1 MRKIS
6 RESKI
11 NSSLTGTETTFN
23 QTDRKEIRNNFMFC
37 LAVSI
42 TGLVIFS
49 GQVNAKP
56 PIETNV
62 AQWTEQHFAKGK
74 TPPFSFVYGGKSSDK
89 FLKNWHYKAEKIP
102 ATEVNSV
109 VTLYSY
115 RDPDSGLLV
124 KCTVTCFT
132 DFPTLEWVLNF
143 SNTSGKNT
151 PVIEKAA
158 AIDQS
163 FSAKEEGNFILHH
176 SKGSN
181 AERVDF
187 QMRNDKLLPGKAI
200 YSTPDGG
207 RSSDHSAFPFFNI
220 EMPGDQGIIVAIG
233 WTGKWYS
240 NVLLSDDKTV
250 SLKSGMEK
258 MKLILYSKEEIR
270 TPKICLLF
278 WKSEDKMTGHNQFRQ
293 FILAHHTR
301 KINGHFAEY
310 PLSGSFDY
318 GDPAPCG
325 EYNCL
330 TEKFAIALVERYQRF
345 GILPEVFWLDAGW
358 YTGCGWDKKNGE
370 WWQNVG
376 NWTVDK
382 DRFPNGLKPV
392 ADAVHQTGS
401 KFMVWFEP
409 ERVMKGTQIYREHP
423 EWLLKTLPESDN
435 SLFNLGNI
443 EACKWLTNY
452 IGDLIQH
459 EGIDYYRQD
468 FNFDPYPYWVAN
480 DKPDRIG
487 ISEIR
492 HIEGLYAFWDRLL
505 ERFPNLLIDN
515 CASGGRRLDLETTSR
530 SAPLWRTDYQY
541 GEPTG
546 YQCHTF
552 GLNYY
557 LPIHGTAIYKT
568 DSYTYRSGLNAAAVM
583 NWEVTGRESEP
594 IPAIQK
600 RIKDFKDL
608 RPYFYG
614 DYYPLT
620 ESLNN
625 QDENNWLAYQMNRPS
640 SGDGIIIA
648 FRRKDCNQET
658 ITVKPGGL
666 DKTSEY
672 EINMLDYGLKI
683 TRKGSELM
691 DGFDLTIPQKPSS
704 LLVSYH
710 LIGNKQ
716 GS

>member
-1 MRKIS
+1 MKKIS
-6 RESKI
+6 QEFKNDPASFCRNGKFNYLKAKGMMSYYLTI
-11 NSSLTGTETTFN
+11 CMLLLTGITFSTGKAIGRTGN
-23 QTDRKEIRNNFMFC
+23 HTDVCRW
-37 LAVSI
+37 AD
-42 TGLVIFS
+42 
-49 GQVNAKP
+49 
-56 PIETNV
+56 
-62 AQWTEQHFAKGK
+62 QHFAKGK
-74 TPPFSFVYGGKSSDK
+74 VPPFSFVYDGKSSDT
-89 FLKNWHYKAEKIP
+89 FIKNWQYKSEKIVTAEP
-102 ATEVNSV
+102 NSMV
-109 VTLYSY
+109 KVYSY
-115 RDPDSGLLV
+115 SDPQSGLVV

-132 DFPTLEWVLNF
+132 DFPSVEWVLHF
-143 SNTSGKNT
+143 SNTSAKNT
-151 PVIEKAA
+151 PLLEQAA
-158 AIDQS
+158 ALDQTFVS
-163 FSAKEEGNFILHH
+163 NEKGTFILHH

-187 QMRNDKLLPGKAI
+187 QMRHDKLQQGKSF

-207 RSSDHSAFPFFNI
+207 RSSDHAAFPFFNI
-220 EMPGDQGIIVAIG
+220 EMPRNQGVVVAIG

-240 NVLLSDDKTV
+240 KVTLADEKTV

-258 MKLILYSKEEIR
+258 MKLTLYPQEEIR

-278 WKSEDKMTGHNQFRQ
+278 WQGEEKMTGHNQFRQ

-301 KINGHFAEY
+301 KINGHYAEY

-330 TEKFAIALVERYQRF
+330 TEKFAVALVERYQRF
-345 GILPEVFWLDAGW
+345 RILPEVFWLDAGW
-358 YTGCGWDKKNGE
+358 YTGCGWDKENGG

-423 EWLLKTLPESDN
+423 EWLLKTVPESDN
-435 SLFNLGNI
+435 SLFNLGNT
-443 EACKWLTNY
+443 EACKWLTHY
-452 IGDLIQH
+452 IGDLIQQ

-468 FNFDPYPYWVAN
+468 FNFDPYPYWEAN
-480 DKPDRIG
+480 DEEGRIG

-492 HIEGLYAFWDRLL
+492 HSEGLYAFWDGLL

-515 CASGGRRLDLETTSR
+515 CASGGRRIDLETTSR

-541 GEPTG
+541 GEPNG

-568 DSYTYRSGLNAAAVM
+568 DNYTFRSSLSSAAVM
-583 NWEVTGRESEP
+583 NWEVTGRESES
-594 IPAIQK
+594 ILEIQK
-600 RIKDFKDL
+600 RITDYKEL

-620 ESLNN
+620 QSWEN
-625 QDENNWLAYQMNRPS
+625 QDDNKWLAYQMNRPVQ
-640 SGDGIIIA
+640 GDGIILA
-648 FRRKDCNQET
+648 FRRKDCKQET
-658 ITVKPGGL
+658 IQVKLGGL
-666 DKTSEY
+666 EKTRDY
-672 EINMLDYGLKI
+672 EINILDYGLKMN
-683 TRKGSELM
+683 RKGSELM

-704 LLVSYH
+704 LMVRYH
-710 LIGNKQ
+710 RIENK
-716 GS
+716 

>member
-1 MRKIS
+1 MKKIS
-6 RESKI
+6 LELKNYTDSLWLGNRRNHLYSKSVMSCLI
-11 NSSLTGTETTFN
+11 TICMLLLTFMTFGSERAIGRTGN
-23 QTDRKEIRNNFMFC
+23 DTD
-37 LAVSI
+37 VSRW
-42 TGLVIFS
+42 
-49 GQVNAKP
+49 AD
-56 PIETNV
+56 
-62 AQWTEQHFAKGK
+62 QHFAKGK
-74 TPPFSFVYGGKSSDK
+74 IPPFSFLYDGKSSDT
-89 FLKNWHYKAEKIP
+89 FIKNWQYKAEKI
-102 ATEVNSV
+102 ATAELNSV
-109 VTLYSY
+109 VKLYSY
-115 RDPDSGLLV
+115 TDPQSGLVV

-132 DFPTLEWVLNF
+132 DFPSVEWVLHF
-143 SNTSGKNT
+143 SNTSAKNT
-151 PVIEKAA
+151 PVIEQAA
-158 AIDQS
+158 AIDQTFVS
-163 FSAKEEGNFILHH
+163 NEKGTFILHH

-187 QMRNDKLLPGKAI
+187 QMRHDKLQQGKSF

-207 RSSDHSAFPFFNI
+207 RSSDHAAFPFFNI
-220 EMPGDQGIIVAIG
+220 EMPGNQGVIVAIG

-240 NVLLSDDKTV
+240 NVLLSDEKTV

-258 MKLILYSKEEIR
+258 MKLILYPQEEIR

-278 WKSEDKMTGHNQFRQ
+278 WKGEEKMTGHNQFRQ

-301 KINGHFAEY
+301 KVNGHYAEY

-330 TEKFAIALVERYQRF
+330 TEKFAVALVERYQRF
-345 GILPEVFWLDAGW
+345 RILPEVFWLDAGW
-358 YTGCGWDKKNGE
+358 YTGCGWDKENGG

-435 SLFNLGNI
+435 SLFNLGNK
-443 EACKWLTNY
+443 EACKWLTDY
-452 IGDLIQH
+452 ISNLLRN

-468 FNFDPYPYWVAN
+468 FNFDPYPYWEAN
-480 DKPDRIG
+480 DKPGRVG

-492 HIEGLYAFWDRLL
+492 HIEGLYAFWDGLL

-515 CASGGRRLDLETTSR
+515 CASGGRRIDLETTSR

-541 GEPTG
+541 GEPNG

-568 DSYTYRSGLNAAAVM
+568 DSYTFRSSLSAAAVM
-583 NWEVTGRESEP
+583 NWEVTGKESES
-594 IPAIQK
+594 ILEIQK
-600 RIKDFKDL
+600 RITDYKEL

-620 ESLNN
+620 QSWNN
-625 QDENNWLAYQMNRPS
+625 QDEDMWLAYQLNRPIE
-640 SGDGIIIA
+640 GDGIILA
-648 FRRKDCNQET
+648 FRRKDCKQET
-658 ITVKPGGL
+658 IQVKLGGL
-666 DKTSEY
+666 EKTRDY
-672 EINMLDYGLKI
+672 ELNIIDYGLKM
-683 TRKGSELM
+683 TRLGGELM
-691 DGFDLTIPQKPSS
+691 AGFELTIPQKPSS
-704 LLVSYH
+704 LMVRYH
-710 LIGNKQ
+710 RIENK
-716 GS
+716 

>member
-1 MRKIS
+1 MSHLILIS
-6 RESKI
+6 VVI
-11 NSSLTGTETTFN
+11 LVC
-23 QTDRKEIRNNFMFC
+23 QTLF
-37 LAVSI
+37 AVKVS
-42 TGLVIFS
+42 
-49 GQVNAKP
+49 AKP
-56 PIETNV
+56 TNETDV
-62 AQWTEQHFAKGK
+62 CKWVEQHFAKGK
-74 TPPFSFVYGGKSSDK
+74 IPPFSFVYGGISSDK
-89 FLKNWHYKAEKIP
+89 FIKNWQYKAEKIL
-102 ATEVNSV
+102 AKEANTL
-109 VTLYSY
+109 VTLFSY
-115 RDPDSGLLV
+115 RDQQTGLV
-124 KCTVTCFT
+124 VRCTVTCFT
-132 DFPTLEWVLNF
+132 DFPSVEWILNF
-143 SNTSGKNT
+143 SNTSAKNT
-151 PVIEKAA
+151 PLLEQAA
-158 AIDQS
+158 AIDQTFGS
-163 FSAKEEGNFILHH
+163 SEQGTFILHH

-187 QMRNDKLLPGKAI
+187 QMRHDKLQLGKPI

-207 RSSDHSAFPFFNI
+207 RSSDHSAFPFFNV
-220 EMPGDQGIIVAIG
+220 EMPGNQGLIVAIG

-240 NVLLSDDKTV
+240 NVVLAGEKTV

-258 MKLILYSKEEIR
+258 MKLTLYPNEEIR

-278 WKSEDKMTGHNQFRQ
+278 WKGEEKMTGHNQFRQ

-301 KINGHFAEY
+301 KINGHFAQY

-330 TEKFAIALVERYQRF
+330 TEKFAVALVDRYQRF

-358 YTGCGWDKKNGE
+358 YTGCGWDKENGG

-423 EWLLKTLPESDN
+423 EWLLKTVPESDN
-435 SLFNLGNI
+435 SLFNLGNK

-452 IGDLIQH
+452 IGDLIQQ

-468 FNFDPYPYWVAN
+468 FNFDPYPYWETN
-480 DKPDRIG
+480 DKEGRTG

-492 HIEGLYAFWDRLL
+492 HIEGLYAFWDGLL

-515 CASGGRRLDLETTSR
+515 CASGGRRIDLETTSR

-541 GEPTG
+541 GEPNG

-568 DSYTYRSGLNAAAVM
+568 NSYTFRSSLSSAAVM
-583 NWEVTGRESEP
+583 NWEVTGKESES
-594 IPAIQK
+594 ILAIQK
-600 RIKDFKDL
+600 RITEYKEL
-608 RPYFYG
+608 RPFYYG

-620 ESLNN
+620 QSLDN
-625 QDENNWLAYQMNRPS
+625 QDENKWLAYQMNRPVQ
-640 SGDGIIIA
+640 GDGIILA
-648 FRRKDCNQET
+648 FRRKDCKQET
-658 ITVKPGGL
+658 IQVKLGGL
-666 DKTSEY
+666 DKTRDY
-672 EINMLDYGLKI
+672 EVNILDYGLKMN
-683 TRKGSELM
+683 RKGSELM
-691 DGFDLTIPQKPSS
+691 EGFELAIPEKPSS
-704 LLVSYH
+704 LMVRYH
-710 LIGNKQ
+710 RIEDK
-716 GS
+716 